1 MGATVTNED
10 RGITTKTSD
19 HTYATVGP
27 TDVCFNPPKQVPV
40 PHPNYVTTDKA
51 VEHTSGKTLFQNG
64 NVVRVQEALQPS
76 DPAHPDVGGG
86 VVSGTY
92 RMEARATAGSPNVRV
107 EGLPPSR
114 TDDPTTQNHSNT
126 VGKIFQVV
134 PPGLL
139 EDNPEEFFKRCS
151 YDTSTIKCEHHEAV
165 KMPQI
170 DVNRGDTITIE
181 AKRKNA
187 KVPDAPPDCV
197 QPPHMK
203 WKVTRSGGTDWMGV
217 ALPPRYEEFSGD
229 TLTIDDSWL
238 PTLDPFEAVPG
249 ESDLKVNE
257 SDTAKRQ
264 MIQDKNNYAAQ
275 NAAARG
281 SSRVENQDGRQAY
294 QQVNQDRKRRE
305 LALDGAKKLADFAQF
320 LIAWRAAANPV
331 RIAIVGNACSG
342 SVTYEVH
349 GYPEHEYEFE
359 VPLEGLIRVV
369 QWISRALTT
378 VRTIGQLANVRV
390 ENDIKAPDVDITL
403 GFKWEEGKDDDLY
416 CCVREASFSMSG
428 TLFEWKFEVAVP
440 LTNFLAI
447 IPFAGAVASRAV
459 GWVIQRLGADA
470 SVGFAVE
477 IKVEAEAGMAFSW
490 SKKRGWQ
497 WEASI
502 TIPFEVKIYGFI
514 RVQFRDNLHIEG
526 RIIVQADPKLKLEGT
541 SAGLV
546 LKNEDFE
553 VKAGL
558 TGTITVN
565 VWFYSYENTGEWWPD
580 CLKCEVPETEL
591 WNIIG
596 N

>member
-1 MGATVTNED
+1 MGATVTNEN
-10 RGITTKTSD
+10 RGVTSTTSD

-40 PHPNYVTTDKA
+40 PHPNYVKTDKA
-51 VEHTSGKTLFQNG
+51 VEHTSGKTLFQGG

-107 EGLPPSR
+107 EGLPPAR

-151 YDTSTIKCEHHEAV
+151 YDTSTIKCGHQAAV
-165 KMPQI
+165 TMPQI

-187 KVPDAPPDCV
+187 KVPDEPPDCV

-203 WKVTRSGGTDWMGV
+203 WKVTRAGGTNAFGSPIPERV
-217 ALPPRYEEFSGD
+217 EEFTGD
-229 TLTIDDSWL
+229 TLVLDGWL
-238 PTLDPFEAVPG
+238 PELETLPENTEIKAD
-249 ESDLKVNE
+249 E
-257 SDTAKRQ
+257 SDTAKRA
-264 MIQDKNNYAAQ
+264 MIAQKNQYAAQ

-281 SSRVENQDGRQAY
+281 SPRVENQDGRLAY
-294 QQVNQDRKRRE
+294 QQVAADRDRRKR
-305 LALDGAKKLADFAQF
+305 ALEGAAKLADLAQF
-320 LIAWRAAANPV
+320 LIAWRAVQNPI
-331 RIAIVGNACSG
+331 RLTIVGNACSG

-349 GYPEHEYEFE
+349 GYPEHEYEYE
-359 VPLEGLIRVV
+359 IPLEGLVEAGR
-369 QWISRALTT
+369 WISRAMT
-378 VRTIGQLANVRV
+378 VVRSVGQLANVSV
-390 ENDIKAPDVDITL
+390 ENSLTCP
-403 GFKWEEGKDDDLY
+403 KDDVKIVLKFAWKEGSDEFLY
-416 CCVREASFSMSG
+416 YCVREASVTVSG
-428 TLFEWKFEVAVP
+428 TLLEWKFEVSVP

-447 IPFAGAVASRAV
+447 IPVVGGLAARAI
-459 GWVIQRLGADA
+459 GWIIQRIGA
-470 SVGFAVE
+470 
-477 IKVEAEAGMAFSW
+477 
-490 SKKRGWQ
+490 
-497 WEASI
+497 EASI
-502 TIPFEVKIYGFI
+502 GIAVEVSLSAEASMTFTWNKKKGWKWEAAIRLPIDFKFYLFA

-526 RIIVQADPKLKLEGT
+526 RAIVQANPALKLEGT

-546 LKNEDFE
+546 LKSDEFE
-553 VKAGL
+553 IKAGF

-565 VWFYSYENTGEWWPD
+565 VWFYSCEQSGEWF
-580 CLKCEVPETEL
+580 PESWTCKVSSVDL
-591 WNIIG
+591 WTIIG